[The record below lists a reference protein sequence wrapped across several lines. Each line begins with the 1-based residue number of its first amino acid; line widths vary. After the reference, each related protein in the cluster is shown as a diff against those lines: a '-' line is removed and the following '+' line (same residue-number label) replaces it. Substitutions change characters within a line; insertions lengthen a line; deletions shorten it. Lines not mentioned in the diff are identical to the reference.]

1 MATPT
6 LESQWLGTLRAGIVA
21 PHPVGENL
29 LVFNVLDG
37 ALESPKVNA
46 TALAPSGDWIQVQPN
61 GNWKL
66 DVRLLFQTDDDALIF
81 CYYNGVLKAD
91 ESVFQRINA
100 GESVPG
106 SDMYFRSTPYFQTS
120 APKYAWMNDISCVGK
135 MRSFGDGVVLYDLF
149 EIL

>member
-1 MATPT
+1 MTTPT
-6 LESQWLGTLRAGIVA
+6 LESQWLGTLRAGIVT

-37 ALESPKVNA
+37 ALEGPRVNA
-46 TALAPSGDWIQVQPN
+46 KALAPSGDWIQVQPN

-66 DVRLLFQTDDDALIF
+66 DVRLLFQTSDDEIIF

-120 APKYAWMNDISCVGK
+120 SPKYAWMNDIACVGT

>member
-1 MATPT
+1 MGD
-6 LESQWLGTLRAGIVA
+6 S
-21 PHPVGENL
+21 L

-37 ALESPKVNA
+37 ALESPRVNA
-46 TALAPSGDWIQVQPN
+46 KALAPSGDWMQVQPN

-66 DVRLLFQTDDDALIF
+66 DVRLLFQTDDDAIIF

-91 ESVFQRINA
+91 ESVFARINA

-120 APKYAWMNDISCVGK
+120 APQYAWMNDIACVGT